1 MTNFDFDVRGA
12 EMVPAQGN
20 DESRELVICG
30 QTQEVDEIM
39 VDDDM
44 ERDVIALLLRSDCQ
58 KMVDKAERIIYRD
71 MMSHLKWCQRGDGY
85 VYAEVY
91 ALDGVCPCKCASD
104 YQYILHAHMCA
115 RAEVRITTQI
125 LFAKKGGRR

>member
-1 MTNFDFDVRGA
+1 MAKELFDVRGA

-30 QTQEVDEIM
+30 QTQGVEEIV

-58 KMVDKAERIIYRD
+58 KMVDKAKRMIHRD
-71 MMSHLKWCQRGDGY
+71 MKSHLKWCHCGDGY
-85 VYAEVY
+85 VYAEIY
-91 ALDGVCPCKCASD
+91 ALDGVCACKCASY
-104 YQYILHAHMCA
+104 YQYILLAHMCPKA
-115 RAEVRITTQI
+115 KVRITTQI
-125 LFAKKGGRR
+125 LLAEKGGRR